1 MNINEIKKVYS
12 KKDNEHNFT
21 HILRLKKNVRILKKN
36 IWKINEDLLEFLIL
50 YHGLKDY
57 VTKNKKDFDD
67 QKVISLLRHND
78 NPKTIEE
85 KIVFDA
91 NMLDNLDRQGIR
103 KSLCI
108 GKKIGRNKEETFN
121 YLKREMKKAKF
132 YTKEGKRLGREQI
145 RRMRRDLR

>member
-57 VTKNKKDFDD
+57 VTKNKKDFDN